1 MSYMD
6 YKELS
11 SWLKSCYGALEQNT
25 SSEIVQRKVLD
36 EIEKIIKEIKRQN
49 IEFTTVG
56 EIRFAL
62 TRIAGYLFTCNK
74 YNCIS
79 TAKRVM
85 NFLTHESAIV
95 RSFAAIALDYVVWF
109 ASNCLNNNNDDDIE
123 SLNNISDGLSYIR
136 RMLQGGN
143 YHSDIM
149 PGIQTV
155 IKYIDSV
162 SLNSKNLEKIK
173 KKLSSSNGD
182 DAHLITKI
190 SSLSLNCDKFNC
202 TEFAK
207 AVIPYLNNESSIIRQ
222 LAANAFVVFIKIS
235 TVNIINEKEL
245 EKIKNFSSLL
255 EEAVNFVDDIPHDI
269 SDKVKDAVKFAK
281 LGVLGNEMGTNK
293 INISDEFVNS
303 TIQKSIKRL
312 IGNIDNLD
320 KFLNP
325 GIEEQTKKQILEK

>member
-11 SWLKSCYGALEQNT
+11 SWLKSSYSALEQNT
-25 SSEIVQRKVLD
+25 FSETIQRRTLD
-36 EIEKIIKEIKRQN
+36 EIEKIIQEIKRQN
-49 IEFTTVG
+49 IESATVG
-56 EIRFAL
+56 EIRFTL

-95 RSFAAIALDYVVWF
+95 RSFAAIVLDYVVWF

-123 SLNNISDGLSYIR
+123 SLNNISKELSYIR
-136 RMLQGGN
+136 RMLKGGN
-143 YHSDIM
+143 YHSNVMPDIQA
-149 PGIQTV
+149 IV
-155 IKYIDSV
+155 KYIDSTF
-162 SLNSKNLEKIK
+162 LNNKNLEKIK
-173 KKLSSSNGD
+173 KKLSDSSEK
-182 DAHLITKI
+182 DAHLIAKI

-207 AVIPYLNNESSIIRQ
+207 AVIPHLNNESSIIRQ

-245 EKIKNFSSLL
+245 EKIKKFSSLL
-255 EEAVNFVDDIPHDI
+255 EEVVNLVDSIPRDI
-269 SDKVKDAVKFAK
+269 SDKVKDAIKFAK

-303 TIQKSIKRL
+303 TIQQSIERL
-312 IGNIDNLD
+312 MGNIDKLD
-320 KFLNP
+320 KFLNT
-325 GIEEQTKKQILEK
+325 GIEKQTKK